1 MLEKIKAISTEQLSK
16 CGSRGVSTFNLF
28 SMSHT
33 IKANDQAIGVLHG
46 MHWLTEKDQFSTIN
60 F

>member
-16 CGSRGVSTFNLF
+16 CRSQGVSIFNLF

-33 IKANDQAIGVLHG
+33 IKANDQTIGVLHG
-46 MHWLTEKDQFSTIN
+46 MHWLTEKD
-60 F
+60 